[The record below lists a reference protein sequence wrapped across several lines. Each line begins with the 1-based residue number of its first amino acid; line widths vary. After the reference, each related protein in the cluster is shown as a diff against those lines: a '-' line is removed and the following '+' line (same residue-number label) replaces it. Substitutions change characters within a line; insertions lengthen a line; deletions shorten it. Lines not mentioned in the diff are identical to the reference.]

1 MSSPP
6 QKPLLLPGIAPHL
19 FPSSTQG
26 RKARPPRS
34 SEIASRRAAEATI
47 TLQAAEILR
56 LEATIS
62 SLTASEEASAQR
74 YDVVQRKLLLA
85 LFHLAK
91 LTALGTID
99 VESMKP
105 ALAEAELFLDKIK
118 ANEAI

>member
-26 RKARPPRS
+26 RKARTTRT
-34 SEIASRRAAEATI
+34 SESASRRAAEATVAA
-47 TLQAAEILR
+47 QAAEILR
-56 LEATIS
+56 LKANIS
-62 SLTASEEASAQR
+62 SLNASEEASARR

-85 LFHLAK
+85 LLHLAK

-99 VESMKP
+99 QESMKP
-105 ALAEAELFLDKIK
+105 ALAEAERFLDKIK
-118 ANEAI
+118 GNEAV